1 MMKRVLA
8 IATTILA
15 TILLAMIFVIAKN
28 KRNFLLLLKLLV
40 MAGRGYNFEYYIIL
54 KFKVYLHY
62 SLSK

>member
-1 MMKRVLA
+1 MMKRVLVT
-8 IATTILA
+8 ATTILA
-15 TILLAMIFVIAKN
+15 TVLLVMIFVIAKN

-40 MAGRGYNFEYYIIL
+40 TAGKGYNFEYYIIW